1 VRYLQPSVPLA
12 LVVGLIAAGCGVS
25 LGNTPLVVPTHKV
38 AAQPDISSRTAAPV
52 FSGASL
58 TWVSN
63 DQGWALGTT
72 PNCAGQRC
80 VEIMGTTDGGIE
92 WSPVSELH
100 DCLLEAAPVGCPA
113 GVMQLSEIRFA
124 TSELGYAYASDG
136 GPFALTTDGGQ
147 SWTVQT
153 GRQASAIEVG
163 SGTAVR
169 VSFSESGCPGPCDW
183 SIDAAALGG
192 SNWQTLYTPPTWGNH
207 GNVVLLR
214 QGASD
219 VYVSFLGDPASGAG
233 DQQAQIVVSTDD
245 GWYWTVRA
253 DPCAGSAGQRYVD
266 RGLTSAPNGIVVALC
281 VRRDGLGPEAVAVS
295 SDCGASFGPL
305 AMIPESDHSQFTEI
319 AATTA
324 QHLFAAIPGAILI
337 ASTNGGQS
345 WHTAVAVSGQLPADA
360 TTSTFLGFESPE
372 VGRWVGAPG
381 TMWGTTD
388 GGATWSVSR
397 F

>member
-1 VRYLQPSVPLA
+1 
-12 LVVGLIAAGCGVS
+12 LVIGLIVAGCGAS
-25 LGNTPLVVPTHKV
+25 LGNTSFVVPSHKV

-52 FSGASL
+52 FSAASL

-72 PNCAGQRC
+72 PTCTGQRC
-80 VEIMGTTDGGIE
+80 VEIMGTIDGGIE
-92 WSPVSELH
+92 WSQVSELH
-100 DCLLEAAPVGCPA
+100 DCLLEASPVGCPA

-124 TSELGYAYASDG
+124 NPALGYAYASDG
-136 GPFALTTDGGQ
+136 GPFAMTTDGGG
-147 SWTVQT
+147 SWTVQP
-153 GRQASAIEVG
+153 GRQTSAIEVG

-183 SIDAAALGG
+183 SLDASTVGE

-214 QGASD
+214 QGPSD
-219 VYVSFLGDPASGAG
+219 VYVSFLGNPASGAG
-233 DQQAQIVVSTDD
+233 DQQAQLVVSTD
-245 GWYWTVRA
+245 GGLYWTLHA
-253 DPCAGSAGQRYVD
+253 DPCAGSAGHRYVD
-266 RGLTSAPNGIVVALC
+266 LGLTSAPGGIVVALC
-281 VRRDGLGPEAVAVS
+281 VRRDGRGPEAVAVS

-305 AMIPESDHSQFTEI
+305 AVIPKSDQSQFTEI

-324 QHLFAAIPGAILI
+324 QHLFAGIPGVLLI
-337 ASTNGGQS
+337 TSANGGQS
-345 WHTAVAVSGQLPADA
+345 WHTAVAVPGKLPADA

-381 TMWGTTD
+381 TLWGTVD
-388 GGATWSVSR
+388 AGATWSMTR